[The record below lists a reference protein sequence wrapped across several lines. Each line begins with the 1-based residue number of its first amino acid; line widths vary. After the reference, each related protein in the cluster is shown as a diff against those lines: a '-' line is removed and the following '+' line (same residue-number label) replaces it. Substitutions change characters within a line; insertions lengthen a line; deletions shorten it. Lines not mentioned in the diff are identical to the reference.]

1 MDKIIGRDIE
11 LSRIER
17 YFSSGKSEFV
27 ALYGR
32 RRVGKTSLIRYYF
45 KDKFDFFASGV
56 LDGNKEDQKKAFIK
70 ALVKY
75 GYSGP
80 TPQNWNQAFE
90 ALGSIIEKK
99 KRKKRCVI
107 FIDEISC
114 FDFEYSNFVKEL
126 GIFWNTKASWYDN
139 VFLIICGSATSWM
152 IRNVIDNRG
161 GLHKRCT
168 REMHLKPFN
177 LYKSEMYFKA
187 KHYKWDRMTILQLY
201 LALGGI
207 PYYFSLLDP
216 GKSAAE
222 NIDMLF
228 FSTDADLKDEFR
240 RLYSSLFKTPEKY
253 MAIIRLLSRSKEGL
267 TRKEIS
273 SAIKTSTGDDLTK
286 MLKDLI
292 YSDLIIY
299 SNNGKKKTSGIYRII
314 DFFTIFHLTFCEGT
328 ITDRAYWRHTLN
340 TPAQNTWYGLAF
352 ERLCLYHI
360 WEIIQSLRLDTIL
373 TTYYSWRSAGE
384 NPAQIDMII
393 DRADGITD
401 ICEMKYSRYEY
412 IQDAEESNKLYR
424 RIENFRKAVKNKK
437 TIRTVLVTT
446 QGLAKGEHSDDF
458 SKVLTLKDLF
468 IENTEES

>member
-1 MDKIIGRDIE
+1 
-11 LSRIER
+11 
-17 YFSSGKSEFV
+17 
-27 ALYGR
+27 
-32 RRVGKTSLIRYYF
+32 
-45 KDKFDFFASGV
+45 
-56 LDGNKEDQKKAFIK
+56 
-70 ALVKY
+70 
-75 GYSGP
+75 
-80 TPQNWNQAFE
+80 
-90 ALGSIIEKK
+90 
-99 KRKKRCVI
+99 
-107 FIDEISC
+107 
-114 FDFEYSNFVKEL
+114 
-126 GIFWNTKASWYDN
+126 
-139 VFLIICGSATSWM
+139 M

-216 GKSAAE
+216 GKNAAE

-253 MAIIRLLSRSKEGL
+253 MDIIRLLSRSKEGL